1 MRVLWFANA
10 VNIVL
15 GPCLIFGIGP
25 FPEMGVTG
33 AAVGTAIGRTSGVVY
48 QLYRL
53 TRGDSRIVLRR
64 AHLGLDG
71 RLMASI
77 LRMSGVGIFQNFI
90 ATASWMG
97 LVRILTGFGSV
108 VVAGNTIGIRIIM
121 FALLPSFGVSNAAA
135 TLVGQNLGARRPDR
149 AEAAVWRAGLYNT
162 FYLGT
167 TGLIFLVFAPQ
178 LIGVFSSD
186 PEVIPYG
193 VRCLRIVA
201 AGFLFYGYGMVLT
214 QAFNGAGDTR
224 TPTLI
229 YLICLWM
236 LELPLAWMLAYP
248 LGFGPTGVFVA
259 VSTAFS
265 VLAIVSA
272 FLFRLG
278 WWKMKRV

>member
-1 MRVLWFANA
+1 MR
-10 VNIVL
+10 
-15 GPCLIFGIGP
+15 
-25 FPEMGVTG
+25 
-33 AAVGTAIGRTSGVVY
+33 
-48 QLYRL
+48 
-53 TRGDSRIVLRR
+53 
-64 AHLGLDG
+64 
-71 RLMASI
+71 SI

-97 LVRILTGFGSV
+97 LVRILTGFGSAA
-108 VVAGNTIGIRIIM
+108 VAGNTIGIRIIM

-162 FYLGT
+162 FCLVAV
-167 TGLIFLVFAPQ
+167 GLIFLAFAPQ
-178 LIGVFSSD
+178 LIWIFSED

-229 YLICLWM
+229 YLVCLWM
-236 LELPLAWMLAYP
+236 VEIPLAWVLAYP
-248 LGFGPTGVFVA
+248 AGLGPTGVFVA
-259 VSTAFS
+259 VSLAFS
-265 VLAIVSA
+265 VLAMVSA

-278 WWKMKRV
+278 WWKMKRI